1 MLVRINI
8 KVLPS
13 SSKDEIAGWLGE
25 SLKIRVMAP
34 PEKGKANKSVINLLA
49 KRLGIPVSDIQIESG
64 SSSQRKVV
72 LISGLSANEV
82 EHKLVIRK

>member
-1 MLVRINI
+1 VLVRINI